1 MSILNRV
8 ISLLPIRQKKKI
20 HWLIFLMFIGM
31 VLETFGI
38 GLILPAITAVL
49 DIQQIRTYMP
59 LGEFSDFE
67 IIVFF
72 MSSLMLVFFIKT
84 FYLLFLTWIQSKFSF
99 NTAAMISEKLLGI
112 YLGQPFLFHTSRNSA
127 ELIRNIT
134 LEVNMF
140 SQVLTAILIII
151 TEIFIVFGLV
161 VIVIYIEPILAS
173 IAIFSLIFFGFLIE
187 MILKWRIENLG
198 IKRQKSE
205 FEKLKAI
212 QQGLGGIKTTKILG
226 KEDEFQHRYNLPNNL
241 WAQIATKIAT
251 IQSFPRLWFELLV
264 VVTLSLIIIF
274 SSINGVSPANI
285 IPTLALFG
293 AAAFRLLPSANRIL
307 ASLQSLRF
315 NMVVVDTLEKE
326 LRLEEFMDLQ
336 KEHVS
341 SIDDFNELDVNDLV
355 YIYPGQDN
363 KIFDRQS
370 LQIRRGQ
377 RVGVIGESGSGKT
390 TFINIILGLIE
401 PTSGSVTIDG
411 LNLFERK
418 RAWQKNLG
426 YVPQEVFLD
435 DDSLKKNIAFGVKE
449 QDIDLAQVHKCL
461 EQSQLK
467 SFVDNLENG
476 IETVIGERGSKISGG
491 QKQRIG
497 LARALYNSPK
507 ILVLDEATSAL
518 DTQTESEVM
527 KSVYSL
533 DNELTIII
541 VAHRLSTLEQV
552 DRLIKLEN
560 GKLVEVK

>member
-1 MSILNRV
+1 M
-8 ISLLPIRQKKKI
+8 
-20 HWLIFLMFIGM
+20 
-31 VLETFGI
+31 
-38 GLILPAITAVL
+38 
-49 DIQQIRTYMP
+49 
-59 LGEFSDFE
+59 
-67 IIVFF
+67 
-72 MSSLMLVFFIKT
+72 
-84 FYLLFLTWIQSKFSF
+84 
-99 NTAAMISEKLLGI
+99 
-112 YLGQPFLFHTSRNSA
+112 
-127 ELIRNIT
+127 
-134 LEVNMF
+134 
-140 SQVLTAILIII
+140 
-151 TEIFIVFGLV
+151 
-161 VIVIYIEPILAS
+161 
-173 IAIFSLIFFGFLIE
+173 
-187 MILKWRIENLG
+187 
-198 IKRQKSE
+198 
-205 FEKLKAI
+205 
-212 QQGLGGIKTTKILG
+212 
-226 KEDEFQHRYNLPNNL
+226 
-241 WAQIATKIAT
+241 
-251 IQSFPRLWFELLV
+251 

-336 KEHVS
+336 KEDVS